1 MEAQGFENSNS
12 LMTKPKKSDALGT
25 EPISKLLVK
34 QAVPASIGI
43 LVMSLNMIVDTIFV
57 GRWIGPLAISAI
69 TVVIPITF
77 FIGAIG
83 LAIGIGGSSVL
94 SRALGS
100 GNNEKALQVFGNQ
113 TTLTFLVSGILAILG
128 LVFQNYLIEFFGAD
142 ESFKELALTY
152 YRTVMYG
159 IVMLAMCMM
168 GNNVI
173 RAEGKPKFAMYAMM
187 LPAVGNIFMD
197 YILINVFDFGM
208 EGAAWATFI
217 SYAIC
222 FAFILWFFIAKS
234 ELRLNWESFKLKRDI
249 VGEISSLSS
258 VTLARQ
264 AVISVLT
271 ILLNNLLIVH
281 GDALDVASYG
291 IISRMLMFALF
302 PVIGV
307 NQGFLPIAGYNYGA
321 KKMERVRESINTSI
335 KYSGALALVI
345 FAVIMVFP
353 ADIVS
358 IFVSDKEGLS
368 AETLAHNA
376 EILSR
381 TPSAL
386 RWVFAATPIIVVQL
400 IGASYFQ
407 AIGKAIPA
415 LLLSL
420 TKQGFFLI
428 PLILI
433 LPNFFGIV
441 GVWIS
446 FPIADVLSTIVT
458 GYFLNKEV
466 RKMKSTVQVP
476 DL

>member
-1 MEAQGFENSNS
+1 M
-12 LMTKPKKSDALGT
+12 KRHSDTLGT
-25 EPISKLLVK
+25 ASISSLLVK

-57 GRWIGPLAISAI
+57 GRWIGPKAISAI
-69 TVVIPITF
+69 TVVIPVTF

-83 LAIGIGGSSVL
+83 LAVGIGGSSVL
-94 SRALGS
+94 SRALGA
-100 GNNEKALQVFGNQ
+100 GRNEKALRVFGNQ
-113 TTLTFLVSGILAILG
+113 ITITFFTSGILAVLG

-142 ESFKELALTY
+142 DSFKDLALIY
-152 YRTVMYG
+152 YRIVMYG
-159 IVMLAMCMM
+159 IVMLSMCMM

-187 LPAVGNIFMD
+187 LPAIGNIFMD
-197 YILINVFDFGM
+197 YFLIKVFDMGM

-217 SYAIC
+217 SYFIC
-222 FAFILWFFIAKS
+222 FAFILWFFVVKS
-234 ELRLNWESFKLKRDI
+234 ELRLKFSSFFLQRDI
-249 VGEISSLSS
+249 VNEINALSF

-264 AVISVLT
+264 GTIAVLV
-271 ILLNNLLIVH
+271 ILLNNVLITQ

-321 KKMERVRESINTSI
+321 KKFERVRESINTSI
-335 KYSGALALVI
+335 KYSGILALII
-345 FAVIMVFP
+345 FALIMLFP
-353 ADIVS
+353 SHIVS
-358 IFVSDKEGLS
+358 IFLS
-368 AETLAHNA
+368 NSETLDATTLADNQ
-376 EILSR
+376 EILRR

-386 RWVFAATPIIVVQL
+386 RWVFAATPVIVIQL

-407 AIGKAIPA
+407 AIGKAVPA

-428 PLILI
+428 PLLLI
-433 LPNFFGIV
+433 LPSFFGV
-441 GVWIS
+441 LGVWIS
-446 FPIADVLSTIVT
+446 FPVADILSTAVT
-458 GYFLNKEV
+458 GYFLNRAVK
-466 RKMKSTVQVP
+466 R
-476 DL
+476 DLMNDS

>member
-1 MEAQGFENSNS
+1 MATS
-12 LMTKPKKSDALGT
+12 KSTSLGT
-25 EPISKLLVK
+25 QPISELLVK

-69 TVVIPITF
+69 TVVIPVTF
-77 FIGAIG
+77 FIAAIG
-83 LAIGIGGSSVL
+83 LAVGIGGSSVL

-100 GNNEKALQVFGNQ
+100 GDNDKALRVFGNQ
-113 TTLTFLVSGILAILG
+113 ITLTFLTSGILAVLG
-128 LVFQNYLIEFFGAD
+128 LIFQDFLIEFFGAD
-142 ESFKELALTY
+142 ESFKDLALTY
-152 YRTVMYG
+152 YRIVLYG

-173 RAEGKPKFAMYAMM
+173 RAEGKPKFAMYAML
-187 LPAVGNIFMD
+187 LPAIGNIFMD
-197 YILINVFDFGM
+197 YILIYVFDFGM
-208 EGAAWATFI
+208 EGAAWATFT

-222 FAFILWFFIAKS
+222 FLFIFWFFVAKS
-234 ELRLNWESFKLKRDI
+234 ELRLVAECFKLKKKI
-249 VGEISSLSS
+249 VNEISALSF

-264 AVISVLT
+264 GTIAVLT
-271 ILLNNLLIVH
+271 ILLNNILINV
-281 GDALDVASYG
+281 GDAIDVATYG

-321 KKMERVRESINTSI
+321 NKFERVRESINTSI
-335 KYSGALALVI
+335 KYSGILALGI
-345 FAVIMVFP
+345 FIVIMVFAP
-353 ADIVS
+353 NFVS
-358 IFVSDKEGLS
+358 IFISGREGQD
-368 AETLAHNA
+368 ADTLANNA
-376 EILSR
+376 ELLKR
-381 TPSAL
+381 TPNAL
-386 RWVFAATPIIVVQL
+386 RWVFAATPVIVIQL

-407 AIGKAIPA
+407 AIGKAVPA

-433 LPNFFGIV
+433 LPTFLGV
-441 GVWIS
+441 WGVWIS

-458 GYFLNKEV
+458 GYFLNREV
-466 RKMKSTVQVP
+466 KKMIK
-476 DL
+476 

>member
-1 MEAQGFENSNS
+1 MN
-12 LMTKPKKSDALGT
+12 KKKSDTLGT
-25 EPISKLLVK
+25 DSISKLLIK

-69 TVVIPITF
+69 TVVIPVTF

-83 LAIGIGGSSVL
+83 LSIGIGGSSVL
-94 SRALGS
+94 SRALGA
-100 GNNEKALQVFGNQ
+100 GNDKKALLIFGNQ
-113 TTLTFLVSGILAILG
+113 ITLTFLASGILALLG
-128 LVFQNYLIEFFGAD
+128 LIFQNYLIEFFGAD
-142 ESFKELALTY
+142 ESFKEPALAY
-152 YRTVMYG
+152 YRIVMYG

-187 LPAVGNIFMD
+187 LPAIANIFMD

-222 FAFILWFFIAKS
+222 FVFILWFFVVKS
-234 ELRLNWESFKLKRDI
+234 ELRLSLQSFKLKRNI
-249 VGEISSLSS
+249 IGEISSLSS

-271 ILLNNLLIVH
+271 ILLNNVLIVH

-321 KKMERVRESINTSI
+321 KQFERVRESINTSI
-335 KYSGALALVI
+335 KYSGGIALFI
-345 FAVIMVFP
+345 FTVIMIFP
-353 ADIVS
+353 TDIVS
-358 IFVSDKEGLS
+358 IFISQKEGLDT
-368 AETLAHNA
+368 ETIAHNA
-376 EILSR
+376 EILKR

-386 RWVFAATPIIVVQL
+386 RWVFAATPVIAIQL

-407 AIGKAIPA
+407 AIGRAIPA

-428 PLILI
+428 PLVLI
-433 LPNFFGIV
+433 LPNYFGV
-441 GVWIS
+441 WGVWIS
-446 FPIADVLSTIVT
+446 FPIADFLSTIVT
-458 GYFLNKEV
+458 GYYLNKAI
-466 RKMKSTVQVP
+466 RKS
-476 DL
+476 L

>member
-1 MEAQGFENSNS
+1 MKKNSD
-12 LMTKPKKSDALGT
+12 LLGT
-25 EPISKLLVK
+25 ESISALLVK

-69 TVVIPITF
+69 TVVIPVTF
-77 FIGAIG
+77 FIAAIG
-83 LAIGIGGSSVL
+83 LAVGIGGSSVL

-100 GNNEKALQVFGNQ
+100 GDNDKALRVFGNQ
-113 TTLTFLVSGILAILG
+113 ITLTFLTSGILAVLG
-128 LVFQNYLIEFFGAD
+128 LIFQDFLIEFFGAD
-142 ESFKELALTY
+142 ESFKDLALTY
-152 YRTVMYG
+152 YRIVLYG

-173 RAEGKPKFAMYAMM
+173 RAEGKPKFAMYAML
-187 LPAVGNIFMD
+187 LPAIGNIFMD
-197 YILINVFDFGM
+197 YILIYVFDFGM
-208 EGAAWATFI
+208 EGAAWATFT

-222 FAFILWFFIAKS
+222 FLFIFWFFVAKS
-234 ELRLNWESFKLKRDI
+234 ELRLVAECFKLKKKI
-249 VGEISSLSS
+249 VNEISALSF

-264 AVISVLT
+264 GTIAVLT
-271 ILLNNLLIVH
+271 ILLNNILINV
-281 GDALDVASYG
+281 GDAIDVATYG

-321 KKMERVRESINTSI
+321 NKFERVRESINTSI
-335 KYSGALALVI
+335 KYSGILALGI
-345 FAVIMVFP
+345 FIVIMVFAP
-353 ADIVS
+353 NFVS
-358 IFVSDKEGLS
+358 IFISGREGQD
-368 AETLAHNA
+368 ADTLANNA
-376 EILSR
+376 ELLKR
-381 TPSAL
+381 TPNAL
-386 RWVFAATPIIVVQL
+386 RWVFAATPVIVIQL

-407 AIGKAIPA
+407 AIGKAVPA

-433 LPNFFGIV
+433 LPTFLGV
-441 GVWIS
+441 WGVWIS

-458 GYFLNKEV
+458 GYFLNREV
-466 RKMKSTVQVP
+466 KKMIK
-476 DL
+476 

>member
-1 MEAQGFENSNS
+1 MARNRSAELG
-12 LMTKPKKSDALGT
+12 TKP
-25 EPISKLLVK
+25 ISSLLMQ

-69 TVVIPITF
+69 TVVIPVTF

-83 LAIGIGGSSVL
+83 LAVGIGGSSVL
-94 SRALGS
+94 SRALGA
-100 GNNEKALQVFGNQ
+100 GNRDKALRVFGNQ
-113 TTLTFLVSGILAILG
+113 TTITFFTSGILAVLG
-128 LVFQNYLIEFFGAD
+128 LVFQYQLIDFFGAD
-142 ESFKELALTY
+142 DSFRDIALTY
-152 YRTVMYG
+152 YRIVLYG

-187 LPAVGNIFMD
+187 LPAIANIFMD
-197 YILINVFDFGM
+197 WILIRVFDMGM

-222 FAFILWFFIAKS
+222 FAFILWFFVVKS
-234 ELRLNWESFKLKRDI
+234 ELRLKWESFFLNRKI
-249 VGEISSLSS
+249 VNEINALSF

-264 AVISVLT
+264 GTIAVLT
-271 ILLNNLLIVH
+271 ILLNNVLIRH
-281 GDALDVASYG
+281 GDSLDIAVYG
-291 IISRMLMFALF
+291 IISRMLMFSLF

-321 KKMERVRESINTSI
+321 KKFARVKESINTSI
-335 KYSGALALVI
+335 KASGAFALLI
-345 FAVIMVFP
+345 FALIMIFPEQIVAVF
-353 ADIVS
+353 IS
-358 IFVSDKEGLS
+358 NSDSLD
-368 AETLAHNA
+368 AATLADNQ
-376 EILSR
+376 EILNR

-386 RWVFAATPIIVVQL
+386 RWVFAATPVIVVQL

-428 PLILI
+428 PFLLI
-433 LPNFFGIV
+433 LPPFLGVF
-441 GVWIS
+441 GVWIA
-446 FPIADVLSTIVT
+446 FPIADILSTILT
-458 GYFLNKEV
+458 GYFLNRAVK
-466 RKMKSTVQVP
+466 K
-476 DL
+476 DLIPGVIAEIDVASNTAQND

>member
-1 MEAQGFENSNS
+1 MANE
-12 LMTKPKKSDALGT
+12 KKSSTLGT
-25 EPISKLLVK
+25 DSISKLLVK

-57 GRWIGPLAISAI
+57 GRWIGPMAISAI
-69 TVVIPITF
+69 TVVIPVTF

-100 GNNEKALQVFGNQ
+100 GNDSKALKVFGNQ
-113 TTLTFLVSGILAILG
+113 VTLTFLTSGLLAVFG
-128 LVFQNYLIEFFGAD
+128 LIFQNYLIEFFGAD
-142 ESFKELALTY
+142 ESFKDLALTY
-152 YRTVMYG
+152 YRIVMYG
-159 IVMLAMCMM
+159 IVMLSMCMM

-187 LPAVGNIFMD
+187 LPAIANIFMD
-197 YILINVFDFGM
+197 YILINVLDFGM

-217 SYAIC
+217 SYFIC
-222 FAFILWFFIAKS
+222 FAFILWFFIVKS
-234 ELRLNWESFKLKRDI
+234 ELRLTIQSFILDSKI
-249 VGEISSLSS
+249 VREISSLSS

-264 AVISVLT
+264 AVISILV
-271 ILLNNLLIVH
+271 ILLNNVLIVH

-321 KKMERVRESINTSI
+321 EKYERVRESINTSI
-335 KYSGALALVI
+335 KYSGGLALFI
-345 FAVIMVFP
+345 FTLIMLFP
-353 ADIVS
+353 TDIVS
-358 IFVSDKEGLS
+358 IFVSNKEGLS
-368 AETLAHNA
+368 AEIIANNN

-386 RWVFAATPIIVVQL
+386 RWVFAATPVIAIQL

-407 AIGKAIPA
+407 AIGKALPA

-428 PLILI
+428 PLVLV
-433 LPNFFGIV
+433 LPQFFGV
-441 GVWIS
+441 WGVWIS
-446 FPIADVLSTIVT
+446 FPFADVLSTIVT
-458 GYFLNKEV
+458 GYYLNKEV
-466 RKMKSTVQVP
+466 KKMIV
-476 DL
+476 

>member
-1 MEAQGFENSNS
+1 MANE
-12 LMTKPKKSDALGT
+12 KKANTLGT
-25 EPISKLLVK
+25 DPISKLLVR

-69 TVVIPITF
+69 TVVIPVTF

-83 LAIGIGGSSVL
+83 LSIGIGGSSVL

-100 GNNEKALQVFGNQ
+100 GDDEKALRVFGNQ
-113 TTLTFLVSGILAILG
+113 TTLTFLASGLLAVLG
-128 LVFQNYLIEFFGAD
+128 LIFQNYLIEFFGAD
-142 ESFKELALTY
+142 DSFKELALTY
-152 YRTVMYG
+152 YRIVMYG

-187 LPAVGNIFMD
+187 LPAIGNIFMD

-222 FAFILWFFIAKS
+222 FGFIFWFFVVKS
-234 ELRLNWESFKLKRDI
+234 ELRLTLESFKLKRKI

-264 AVISVLT
+264 ATVSVLT
-271 ILLNNLLIVH
+271 ILLNNVLIVY

-302 PVIGV
+302 PIIGV
-307 NQGFLPIAGYNYGA
+307 NQGFLPIAGFNFGA
-321 KKMERVRESINTSI
+321 QKFERVRESINTSI
-335 KYSGALALVI
+335 KYSGGLALFI
-345 FAVIMVFP
+345 FTLIMIFP
-353 ADIVS
+353 IDIVS
-358 IFVSDKEGLS
+358 IFISNKEGLD
-368 AETLAHNA
+368 AVTIAHNS

-386 RWVFAATPIIVVQL
+386 RWVFAATPVIAIQL

-428 PLILI
+428 PLVLI
-433 LPNFFGIV
+433 LPQFFGV
-441 GVWIS
+441 FGVWIS
-446 FPIADVLSTIVT
+446 FPIADLLSTILT
-458 GYFLNKEV
+458 GYYLNKEV
-466 RKMKSTVQVP
+466 KKMILTT
-476 DL
+476 

>member
-1 MEAQGFENSNS
+1 MAKNNASS
-12 LMTKPKKSDALGT
+12 LGT
-25 EPISKLLVK
+25 ASIGSLLIK

-69 TVVIPITF
+69 TVVIPVTF

-83 LAIGIGGSSVL
+83 LAVGIGGSSVL
-94 SRALGS
+94 SRALGA
-100 GNNEKALQVFGNQ
+100 GNEDKALRVFGNQ
-113 TTLTFLVSGILAILG
+113 VTLTFLTSGLLAVLG
-128 LVFQNYLIEFFGAD
+128 LVFQDTLIEWFGAD
-142 ESFKELALTY
+142 ESFKDLALIY
-152 YRTVMYG
+152 YRIVMYG

-187 LPAVGNIFMD
+187 LPAIANIFMD

-208 EGAAWATFI
+208 HGAAWATFI
-217 SYAIC
+217 SYFIC
-222 FAFILWFFIAKS
+222 FAFIVWFFLFKS
-234 ELRLNWESFKLKRDI
+234 ELRLNFECFKLKQKI
-249 VGEISSLSS
+249 VSEISALSS

-264 AVISVLT
+264 GVISIFTVLV
-271 ILLNNLLIVH
+271 NNVLIST

-291 IISRMLMFALF
+291 IISRALMFALF

-321 KKMERVRESINTSI
+321 GHFRRLRESINKSI
-335 KYSGALALVI
+335 LYSGGLALLIFIIIMI
-345 FAVIMVFP
+345 FAP
-353 ADIVS
+353 DLVS
-358 IFVSDKEGLS
+358 IFISNKSGQD
-368 AETLAHNA
+368 AETLRNNA
-376 EILSR
+376 EILAR
-381 TPSAL
+381 TPDAL
-386 RWVFAATPIIVVQL
+386 RWVFAATPVIAVQL
-400 IGASYFQ
+400 IGSSYFQ
-407 AIGKAIPA
+407 AIGKALPA

-433 LPNFFGIV
+433 LPKFFGV
-441 GVWIS
+441 FGVWIA

-458 GYFLNKEV
+458 GYYLNREV
-466 RKMKSTVQVP
+466 RKTLKE
-476 DL
+476 

>member
-1 MEAQGFENSNS
+1 MKENRSS
-12 LMTKPKKSDALGT
+12 VLGT
-25 EPISKLLVK
+25 APISKLLIQ

-69 TVVIPITF
+69 TVVIPVTF

-83 LAIGIGGSSVL
+83 LSVGIGGSSVL
-94 SRALGS
+94 SRALGA
-100 GNNEKALQVFGNQ
+100 GNYEKALKTFGNQ
-113 TTLTFLVSGILAILG
+113 TTLTFFTSAVLAGLG
-128 LVFQNYLIEFFGAD
+128 LLFQNQLIEFFGAD
-142 ESFKELALTY
+142 ETFKDLALTY
-152 YRTVMYG
+152 YRIVLYG

-187 LPAVGNIFMD
+187 LPAIGNIFMD
-197 YILINVFDFGM
+197 YLLIRVFDFGM

-217 SYAIC
+217 SYGVC
-222 FAFILWFFIAKS
+222 FLFILWFFVVKS
-234 ELRLNWESFKLKRDI
+234 ELRLKWQSFFLERRI
-249 VGEISSLSS
+249 VREINALSF

-264 AVISVLT
+264 GTIAVLT
-271 ILLNNLLIVH
+271 ILLNNVLITY
-281 GDALDVASYG
+281 GDSLDIAAYG

-321 KKMERVRESINTSI
+321 GNYSRVRESINTSI
-335 KYSGALALVI
+335 KYSGILALII
-345 FAVIMVFP
+345 FTLIMLFP
-353 ADIVS
+353 TDLVS
-358 IFVSDKEGLS
+358 IFISSSGAID
-368 AETLAHNA
+368 AETMANNR
-376 EILSR
+376 EILNR

-386 RWVFAATPIIVVQL
+386 RWVFAATPVIVVQL

-407 AIGKAIPA
+407 AIGKAVPA

-428 PLILI
+428 PLLFI
-433 LPNFFGIV
+433 LPPFIGVF

-446 FPIADVLSTIVT
+446 FPIADVLSTAVT
-458 GYFLNKEV
+458 GYFLHKAV
-466 RKMKSTVQVP
+466 KK
-476 DL
+476 DLRNR

>member
-1 MEAQGFENSNS
+1 MSS
-12 LMTKPKKSDALGT
+12 KKSSTLGT
-25 EPISKLLVK
+25 DPISKLLIQ

-69 TVVIPITF
+69 TVVMPVTF

-83 LAIGIGGSSVL
+83 LSVGIGGSSVL

-100 GNNEKALQVFGNQ
+100 GDDDKALRVFGNQ
-113 TTLTFLVSGILAILG
+113 VTLTFLTTSILAILG
-128 LVFQNYLIEFFGAD
+128 LVFQNQLIEFFGAD
-142 ESFKELALTY
+142 DSFKDLALTY
-152 YRTVMYG
+152 YRIVMYG
-159 IVMLAMCMM
+159 IVMLAMVMM

-187 LPAVGNIFMD
+187 LPAIGNIFMD
-197 YILINVFDFGM
+197 YILINVYGFGM

-217 SYAIC
+217 SYAVC
-222 FAFILWFFIAKS
+222 FAFIVWFFIAKS
-234 ELRLNWESFKLKRDI
+234 ELRLSAECFKLKKKI
-249 VGEISSLSS
+249 VKEIGGLSS

-264 AVISVLT
+264 GVISVLA
-271 ILLNNLLIVH
+271 ILINNVLIVK

-307 NQGFLPIAGYNYGA
+307 NQGFLPIAGFNYGA
-321 KKMERVRESINTSI
+321 EKFKRVRESINTSI
-335 KYSGALALVI
+335 IYSGALALGI
-345 FAVIMVFP
+345 FALIMIFP
-353 ADIVS
+353 EPIVS
-358 IFVSDKEGLS
+358 IFLS
-368 AETLAHNA
+368 KKDSLDTETLAHNA
-376 EILSR
+376 EILKR

-386 RWVFAATPIIVVQL
+386 RWVFAATPIIAIQL
-400 IGASYFQ
+400 IGSSYFQ
-407 AIGKAIPA
+407 AIGKAVPA

-433 LPNFFGIV
+433 LPQFIGIF
-441 GVWIS
+441 GVWIA

-458 GYFLNKEV
+458 GYYLNKEV
-466 RKMKSTVQVP
+466 RNTLK
-476 DL
+476 

>member
-1 MEAQGFENSNS
+1 M
-12 LMTKPKKSDALGT
+12 KKNSDALGT
-25 EPISKLLVK
+25 QSISKLLIQ

-69 TVVIPITF
+69 TVVIPVTF
-77 FIGAIG
+77 FIAAIG
-83 LAIGIGGSSVL
+83 LAVGIGGSSVL
-94 SRALGS
+94 SRALGA
-100 GNNEKALQVFGNQ
+100 GEKEKALRVFGNQ
-113 TTLTFLVSGILAILG
+113 VTITFFTTAILAGLG
-128 LVFQNYLIEFFGAD
+128 LLFQNQLINFFGAD
-142 ESFKELALTY
+142 ESFKDLALTY
-152 YRTVMYG
+152 YRIVLYG

-187 LPAVGNIFMD
+187 LPAIGNIFMD
-197 YILINVFDFGM
+197 WLLINVFDMGM

-217 SYAIC
+217 SYGIC
-222 FAFILWFFIAKS
+222 FAFILWFFIFKS
-234 ELRLNWESFKLKRDI
+234 ELRLQWKSFILERKI
-249 VGEISSLSS
+249 VKEINALSF

-264 AVISVLT
+264 GTIAVLT
-271 ILLNNLLIVH
+271 LLLNNILIRY

-307 NQGFLPIAGYNYGA
+307 NQGFMPIAGYNYGA
-321 KKMERVRESINTSI
+321 RQFDRVRESINTSI
-335 KYSGALALVI
+335 IYSGILALFI
-345 FAVIMVFP
+345 FIVIMVFP
-353 ADIVS
+353 SDIVS
-358 IFVSDKEGLS
+358 IFISNSGNLDAL
-368 AETLAHNA
+368 TLANNE
-376 EILSR
+376 EILRR

-386 RWVFAATPIIVVQL
+386 RWVFLATPVIVIQL

-407 AIGKAIPA
+407 ATGKAIPA

-428 PLILI
+428 PLVLL
-433 LPNFFGIV
+433 LPSFMGV
-441 GVWIS
+441 LGVWVA

-458 GYFLNKEV
+458 AYFLHKSVKKELL
-466 RKMKSTVQVP
+466 KY
-476 DL
+476 